1 MCAHEGPGP
10 LESEPKEALLPNATY
25 LAEAKDQL
33 RIGVPVAFSAVIRRS
48 MVVVTVAVVGR
59 LGPDAM
65 AAAALAVSA
74 TNTFA
79 LSVMVGLSSASTTL
93 VSQAVGAKDSRQ
105 AGLWLHRALLV
116 HAMAAVPLTLMLLC
130 FGPLLL
136 AMGQDVALSKSA
148 GTYACVLVPGMWGWA
163 CMWALQPWLQAHGVV
178 RVQTAT
184 SAVAA
189 LLHPCWLALLVG
201 RVGLYGAAAAES
213 IFNCLSVAL
222 LALAVVAP
230 CLPLR
235 AQLPMVAPCRAS
247 LARLPTFLRLGL
259 PGVVMMFEW
268 WASEINILA
277 SGLLPSPAL
286 ALASLSVYQ
295 TVNAVCF
302 MLPLGASV
310 AGATRIGKALGRGD
324 AAAAR
329 RAALVCY
336 AVGVSFAS
344 GAAVL
349 LLLLRGAL
357 PALFT
362 PDADVRAL
370 VSTVLLPLALYVVAD
385 ASQVC
390 CGGVLQGCG
399 RQRQGMPVV
408 LVAYY
413 VVGLPAACALGF
425 GAGWG
430 VIGMVCGMLAGKLL
444 HAACF
449 LLLVRRTDWEAE
461 VRNAAK
467 SVRGERDAA
476 MAAAVAA
483 GGDDGGDVRDGGA
496 GGGDLTPGGGVGG
509 GGGGGGGGE
518 GGGPQRDPSDTTVW
532 KERADPVPAWVAPA
546 SLGRSSA
553 EEGVE

>member
-1 MCAHEGPGP
+1 MCAHEEPER
-10 LESEPKEALLPNATY
+10 LDSEPKEALLPSSTY

-33 RIGVPVAFSAVIRRS
+33 RIGVPVAFSAVLRRS
-48 MVVVTVAVVGR
+48 MVVVTVAIVGR

-65 AAAALAVSA
+65 AASALAVSA

-93 VSQAVGAKDSRQ
+93 VSQAVGARDSRQ

-136 AMGQDVALSKSA
+136 AMGQDAALSESA
-148 GTYACVLVPGMWGWA
+148 GTYARVLVPGMWGWS

-184 SAVAA
+184 SGVAA

-213 IFNCLSVAL
+213 TSNCLSVAL

-230 CLPLR
+230 CSPLR
-235 AQLPMVAPCRAS
+235 AQLPLVAPCRSS

-310 AGATRIGKALGRGD
+310 AGATRVGKALGRGD

-336 AVGVSFAS
+336 VVGVSFAA
-344 GAAVL
+344 GAAVVL
-349 LLLLRGAL
+349 LLLHGAI

-362 PDADVRAL
+362 PDDDVRAL

-390 CGGVLQGCG
+390 CGGVLQGGC
-399 RQRQGMPVV
+399 RQKQVRPPTFARCWPSPSPRGSTINSPVLCLASQG
-408 LVAYY
+408 
-413 VVGLPAACALGF
+413 
-425 GAGWG
+425 
-430 VIGMVCGMLAGKLL
+430 
-444 HAACF
+444 HA
-449 LLLVRRTDWEAE
+449 
-461 VRNAAK
+461 
-467 SVRGERDAA
+467 
-476 MAAAVAA
+476 
-483 GGDDGGDVRDGGA
+483 GGA
-496 GGGDLTPGGGVGG
+496 GGVLRGRAAGGVCPWLRRRLGRRRDG
-509 GGGGGGGGE
+509 ERHAGGE
-518 GGGPQRDPSDTTVW
+518 AASRGVLPAAGAPDRLAGRGAQRRQERRRRARRGDGRGGR
-532 KERADPVPAWVAPA
+532 
-546 SLGRSSA
+546 GRRRGRRRRSGA
-553 EEGVE
+553 RWWWWWWWWC